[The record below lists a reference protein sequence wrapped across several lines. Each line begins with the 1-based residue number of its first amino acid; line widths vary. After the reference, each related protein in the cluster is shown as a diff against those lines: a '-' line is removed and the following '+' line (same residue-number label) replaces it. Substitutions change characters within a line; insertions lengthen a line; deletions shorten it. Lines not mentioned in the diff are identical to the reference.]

1 MKLLI
6 ISLCTTGVMREH
18 FIEYAK
24 KFSCCFDTYCITND
38 NISKEELL
46 CKEVLNLSYK
56 RQKKISYFS
65 IKKIKLIKK
74 FIKYINPDRIII
86 FTPHPT
92 NIPISLF
99 IKKYNVIYQVHDPIP
114 HSGTKLLEK
123 ILLKLQHRI
132 YYKISKI
139 ILVAGE
145 NVKEQVLAS
154 TKLKIENKIRSVY
167 FALLPSNIF
176 EIPIETKDI
185 DILFFGRIE
194 YYKGLDILF
203 NALEALNRSINCYI
217 VGKGDIN
224 KAYDDIK
231 IPKNVKFDNNYV
243 SNKELAKYIMR
254 SKIVVLPYRDA
265 TGSMTVGISFYYGTP
280 VIASNVGV
288 FSEYVGDGGIIFEK
302 NNYNDLANK
311 INALLSSEALRVEL
325 SSNARN
331 IYRSKFDIDVVI
343 EKNVNIL
350 KEL

>member
-24 KFSCCFDTYCITND
+24 KFSCYFDTYCITND
-38 NISKEELL
+38 NVTKEELL

-56 RQKKISYFS
+56 RQKKLSYFS
-65 IKKIKLIKK
+65 IKKLKLIKK
-74 FIKYINPDRIII
+74 YIKYINPDRIII
-86 FTPHPT
+86 FTPHPV

-99 IKKYNVIYQVHDPIP
+99 IRKYNVIYQVHDPIP
-114 HSGTKLLEK
+114 HSGTKFLDKL
-123 ILLKLQHRI
+123 LLKLQHRI

-145 NVKEQVLAS
+145 DVKKQVLAS
-154 TKLKIENKIRSVY
+154 TKLNIENKIRSIY

-176 EIPIETKDI
+176 EISAETKDI

-203 NALEALNRSINCYI
+203 NALEILDHNINCYI

-224 KAYDDIK
+224 KAYGDIK
-231 IPKNVKFDNNYV
+231 IPKNVNFDNNYV
-243 SNKELAKYIMR
+243 SDIELAKYIKR
-254 SKIVVLPYRDA
+254 SKIIVLPYRDA

-288 FSEYVGDGGIIFEK
+288 FSEYVSNGGIIFEK
-302 NNYNDLANK
+302 NNYKDLANK
-311 INALLSSEALRVEL
+311 MNLLLSSEALRMEL
-325 SSNARN
+325 SNNAKT
-331 IYRSKFDIDVVI
+331 IYKSKFDIDAVI
-343 EKNVNIL
+343 EKNINIL